1 LHDFA
6 GYLDN
11 NDKRAYYSMLTICLL
26 WTRIISIA
34 WNTHKDILFYERMS
48 CFITCNL
55 PIFPLPDGVADGF
68 GDSAFFG
75 CGSAGF
81 SDGRS
86 ATSFGAAGSLVAAL
100 LGLGSGA
107 ASLPNN
113 AESGSNAGVLF

>member
-1 LHDFA
+1 
-6 GYLDN
+6 
-11 NDKRAYYSMLTICLL
+11 MLTICLL